1 MVVGL
6 AMPLLM
12 PNMTGMIA
20 MSVINGV
27 GFGLYMS
34 VDAALMTEVLPSE
47 GTAAGKDLGILNVA
61 TNIPQAMSPVIA
73 ATIIT
78 SLGGYPSLFIFAI
91 VFVALAAVA
100 IAPIRGVK

>member
-1 MVVGL
+1 
-6 AMPLLM
+6 MPLLM
-12 PNMTGMIA
+12 PTMTGMIA
-20 MSVINGV
+20 MSIINGV

-61 TNIPQAMSPVIA
+61 TDIPQALSPMIA
-73 ATIIT
+73 ATIILN
-78 SLGGYPSLFIFAI
+78 LGGYPVLFGFAI

-100 IAPIRGVK
+100 IAPIKGVR